1 MAFLIAML
9 ATPILLVV
17 AAMASPEWSKR
28 DQVIAAL
35 QSKASFDVD
44 QGRLIL
50 GLIPFGV
57 FLGIPAAMG
66 LIEPSNVLTVLGA
79 LVACMLAH
87 GYLSGASD
95 ANAFN
100 ASHGWFVAVSWAVL
114 AAPLY
119 ASSFS
124 LSDSLALQTVLGPAP
139 LSAGIASAGLWVALL
154 AGIVA
159 AGGWANGLPSLAGPY
174 APPANY
180 AADYVARWGET
191 ALAATAVSSVI
202 WGPSLGALAL
212 GPADGGTVYKAGISF
227 LVCCAAVA
235 GASYSRRFLSQVPPM
250 VAATT
255 AGMLTGLGMVVAAF
269 AR

>member
-1 MAFLIAML
+1 ML
-9 ATPILLVV
+9 ATPVLLVV
-17 AAMASPEWSKR
+17 AAMASPEWAQR

-35 QSKASFDVD
+35 QSKATFDVP

-57 FLGIPAAMG
+57 FLGIPAALG
-66 LIEPSNVLTVLGA
+66 LVEPSNVLTVLGA
-79 LVACMLAH
+79 LVACMVAH

-95 ANAFN
+95 TTEAFN
-100 ASHGWFVAVSWAVL
+100 ASHGWFIAVSWAVL

-124 LSDSLALQTVLGPAP
+124 LSDSLALQAVLGPAP
-139 LSAGIASAGLWVALL
+139 LSAGVASAGLWVALL

-159 AGGWANGLPSLAGPY
+159 AGGWANGLPTLAGPY
-174 APPANY
+174 ASSANH

-191 ALAATAVSSVI
+191 ALAATAVSGLI

-212 GPADGGTVYKAGISF
+212 GPADGVAVYKAGISF
-227 LVCCAAVA
+227 LVSCAAVA
-235 GASYSRRFLSQVPPM
+235 GASYSRRFLNQVPPM

-255 AGMLTGLGMVVAAF
+255 AGMLTGLGMMVAAF

>member
-1 MAFLIAML
+1 ML
-9 ATPILLVV
+9 ATPVLLVV
-17 AAMASPEWSKR
+17 AAMASPEWSQR

-35 QSKASFDVD
+35 QSKASFDVP
-44 QGRLIL
+44 QGRYIL

-57 FLGIPAAMG
+57 FLGIPAALG
-66 LIEPSNVLTVLGA
+66 LVEPSNVLTVLGA
-79 LVACMLAH
+79 LVACMVAH
-87 GYLSGASD
+87 GYLTGVSD

-100 ASHGWFVAVSWAVL
+100 ASHGWFVAVSFAVL

-119 ASSFS
+119 ASSFN
-124 LSDSLALQTVLGPAP
+124 LADSLALQTVLGPAP
-139 LSAGIASAGLWVALL
+139 LTAGVASAGLWIALL

-174 APPANY
+174 ASPANY

-191 ALAATAVSSVI
+191 ALAGTAVSSLI
-202 WGPSLGALAL
+202 FGPSLGAVAL
-212 GPADGGTVYKAGISF
+212 GPANGVTVYRAGISF
-227 LVCCAAVA
+227 LVCCGAVA
-235 GASYSRRFLSQVPPM
+235 GASYCRRFLKEVPPM

-255 AGMLTGLGMVVAAF
+255 AGMLTALGMMVAAF